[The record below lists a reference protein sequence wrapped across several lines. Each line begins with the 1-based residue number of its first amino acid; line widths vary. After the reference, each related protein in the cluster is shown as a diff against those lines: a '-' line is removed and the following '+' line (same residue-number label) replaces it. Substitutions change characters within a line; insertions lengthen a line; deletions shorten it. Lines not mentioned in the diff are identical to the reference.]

1 MKSRNLFR
9 LNYESQIRI
18 SLVLLVVFLILL
30 NFGSEYLLHRTKQ
43 VLKGQIYQHLTAVT
57 ASASLLWEKERA
69 SDLREHL
76 SELSLQARASGICFL
91 STDGSWLTCSKN
103 FHSAENHHIFW
114 GVDPGILDRLQN
126 ENQQQN
132 IGTFFSDFYSDKDGA
147 TYLACY
153 SPATDYQEENKSWIM
168 VETEV
173 SAFASIE
180 KMSKLNALARI
191 LGLILVSFITLLF
204 FRNLLRP
211 YQTMIKRAKNEAL
224 VSVSSETE
232 KTGELDTAVG
242 IFEQI
247 ISELKKKEKTL
258 QDLYDQTD
266 RKARSLAGYNEYILK
281 SMTNGMIICD
291 EQGKIIRMNAPA
303 QSILELSE
311 AQVLGKNYATVFERE
326 NPLCLAI
333 KTALSGQSTHLV
345 PEIRLSQKNGES
357 FHLAL
362 GSSAVKDEEGEMLGA
377 VVFMTDLT
385 EMKRLEEEI
394 ALKDKMASLGEMSS
408 GLAHELRNSMG
419 AILGFA
425 KMLQKRKD
433 QPASQNQTV
442 DAMFNEAMNMES
454 MLQRF
459 LAFAKPSQLK
469 IEKVDLSKVIQEC
482 HSSIQASLKEK
493 KISFSLHSEP
503 DVTLILGDPIL
514 LKQSF
519 QNLLQ
524 NSIDAMPQGGRL
536 SVSIR
541 QDSFASG
548 EESVRIRFSDT
559 GCGIPKEIQDKIFNP
574 FFTAKEK
581 GTGLGLSL
589 VRKIIDLHNGKIE
602 LESQPGKG
610 TTFVIHLPLSLE
622 SNLIKADQEQS
633 EEQGIIVCTSS
644 TYEDRNSDHLLF
656 SGSEPESCGRG

>member
-1 MKSRNLFR
+1 LKGRKLFR

-18 SLVLLVVFLILL
+18 SLVLLVIFLILL
-30 NFGSEYLLHRTKQ
+30 NFGSEYLLHRTQQ
-43 VLKGQIYQHLTAVT
+43 VLKNQIYQHLTTVT
-57 ASASLLWEKERA
+57 ATTGHLWEKERQT
-69 SDLREHL
+69 DLREHL
-76 SELSLQARASGICFL
+76 SELSRQAGVNGICFF
-91 STDGSWLTCSKN
+91 SSDGSWLTCSKN
-103 FHSAENHHIFW
+103 FHSAEDHHIFW
-114 GVDPGILDRLQN
+114 GVDQEILDRLQN
-126 ENQQQN
+126 EDQPQS
-132 IGTFFSDFYSDKDGA
+132 IGTFFSDFYSDDRGA

-153 SPATDYQEENKSWIM
+153 SPVTDYQEENKSWIM
-168 VETEV
+168 VETEI

-191 LGLILVSFITLLF
+191 LGLILASFITLLF

-211 YQTMIKRAKNEAL
+211 YQTIIKRAEKEAL
-224 VSVSSETE
+224 VPVSE
-232 KTGELDTAVG
+232 KTKKAGELDTAVG

-258 QDLYDQTD
+258 QELYNQTD
-266 RKARSLAGYNEYILK
+266 RKAKSLASYNEYILK

-311 AQVLGKNYATVFERE
+311 AQVLGRHYVAVFERQ
-326 NPLCLAI
+326 NPLSFAI
-333 KTALSGQSTHLV
+333 KTALCGQSTPLV
-345 PEIRLSQKNGES
+345 PEIRLSKKNGES
-357 FHLAL
+357 IHLAL
-362 GSSAVKDEEGEMLGA
+362 GSSAVKDEEGKMLGA

-419 AILGFA
+419 AVLGFV
-425 KMLQKRKD
+425 KMLQKKRD
-433 QPASQNQTV
+433 EPASQSQTV
-442 DAMFNEAMNMES
+442 DAIFNEAMNMES

-469 IEKVDLSKVIQEC
+469 IEKVDLSKIVKEC
-482 HSSIQASLKEK
+482 LSSVQISLSEK

-503 DVTLILGDPIL
+503 DVTSILGDLVL

-519 QNLLQ
+519 QNLFQ
-524 NSIDAMPQGGRL
+524 NSIEAMPQGGRL

-541 QDSFASG
+541 QDNLASG
-548 EESVRIRFSDT
+548 EKIVRLRFSDT

-574 FFTAKEK
+574 FFTGKEK

-602 LESQPGKG
+602 LESQPGTG
-610 TTFVIHLPLSLE
+610 TTFVIHLPLNLE
-622 SNLIKADQEQS
+622 SSLVKSNPEQN

-644 TYEDRNSDHLLF
+644 TYEDKNSDHLLF
-656 SGSEPESCGRG
+656 LGPESESCGRG